1 MDSSK
6 KNVFSHY
13 SDSLP
18 SGSGFSSKE
27 VAECSSASDRGTGA
41 HPAAICSDDELL
53 LASRN
58 PKKRGGRKK
67 VKETRHPVYRG
78 VRWRNAHT
86 WVCEVREPNKK
97 SRIWLG
103 TFPTAEMAARAHDVA
118 AIALRNR
125 MACVNF
131 ADSVWRLPVPASLD
145 PKDIQKAAAEAA
157 EMFRPPLLEEKKD
170 VPGDVAQPEED
181 ATLIT
186 TATTT
191 ATETATETT
200 MPENL
205 LFMDDEA
212 IFGMP
217 GLLANMAEGL
227 MLPPPPPHSEGGDWY
242 EGDDAE
248 LGDDA
253 ATEAGETFRPS
264 LAYVKVSGDVTKPE
278 DIPEKMFYMDEE
290 AVFGMLRLLAN
301 MAKGLMLL
309 AGGDWYEGDDVEF
322 GAHKALWSF
331 SI

>member
-1 MDSSK
+1 MDLNK

-27 VAECSSASDRGTGA
+27 VAECLSASDRGTGA

-53 LASRN
+53 LASRY

-78 VRWRNAHT
+78 VRWRNIHT

-118 AIALRNR
+118 AIALRGR

-157 EMFRPPLLEEKKD
+157 EMFRPTLLEEKKD
-170 VPGDVAQPEED
+170 VPGDVAKPEED
-181 ATLIT
+181 ATLT
-186 TATTT
+186 ATATTT
-191 ATETATETT
+191 TTANETT

-242 EGDDAE
+242 QGDDAE
-248 LGDDA
+248 LGDD
-253 ATEAGETFRPS
+253 
-264 LAYVKVSGDVTKPE
+264 
-278 DIPEKMFYMDEE
+278 
-290 AVFGMLRLLAN
+290 VFH
-301 MAKGLMLL
+301 
-309 AGGDWYEGDDVEF
+309 DT
-322 GAHKALWSF
+322 
-331 SI
+331 